1 MYTANLPIQIVTR
14 LQLNDV
20 IAINGID
27 YRINKYS
34 YNLLNGLTKL
44 ELINGFDTRL
54 GNRVYIPPVINVG
67 KYLTNLSF
75 NVQGIATDYVITKID
90 EGDGTT
96 WVTTSVIGT
105 DNNLAGI
112 TIAPLSVGFGVTRSM
127 IIRYVGNGVTT
138 DITIIQNE

>member
-14 LQLNDV
+14 LELNDV
-20 IAINGID
+20 ISIGQID

-44 ELINGFDTRL
+44 ELINGFDTTL
-54 GNRVYIPPVINVG
+54 QNRVYIPSVITLG
-67 KYLTNLSF
+67 KLFENLVF
-75 NVQGIATDYVITKID
+75 NVEGIATDYVVTKID
-90 EGDGTT
+90 DGFGTS

-112 TIAPLSVGFGVTRSM
+112 SVTTLGVGVGTRSM
-127 IIRYVGNGVTT
+127 IIRNVGNGVTT

>member
-14 LQLNDV
+14 LELNDV
-20 IAINGID
+20 ISIGQID

-44 ELINGFDTRL
+44 ELINGFDTTL
-54 GNRVYIPPVINVG
+54 QNRVYIPSTITVG
-67 KYLTNLSF
+67 QLFENLVF
-75 NVQGIATDYVITKID
+75 NVEGIDTDYVITRID
-90 EGDGTT
+90 TGDGVT

-112 TIAPLSVGFGVTRSM
+112 NIATMASGTITRTM
-127 IIRYVGNGVTT
+127 TIRYVGNGVTT
-138 DITIIQNE
+138 DITIVQNE

>member
-14 LQLNDV
+14 LELNDV
-20 IAINGID
+20 ISIGQID

-44 ELINGFDTRL
+44 ELINGFDTTL
-54 GNRVYIPPVINVG
+54 QNRVYIPSVITLG
-67 KYLTNLSF
+67 KLFENLVF
-75 NVQGIATDYVITKID
+75 NVEGIATDYVVTKID
-90 EGDGTT
+90 EGFGTS

-112 TIAPLSVGFGVTRSM
+112 SVTTLGVGVGTRSM